1 MTNEGVIKY
10 DVELT
15 PGTEPP
21 VERIRE
27 LEEARSRL
35 HVCRMIGVTPDG
47 IGYGNLSA
55 RTANGIYITASAT
68 GHLARLSPAHYVRI
82 DDCRPADNYLR
93 ATGVY
98 PPSSEAMSHWV
109 VYAADPRVNVVA
121 HVHDPVLFADLRR
134 QGAPETC
141 EHIEYGTPAMAT
153 ALHQCVRSC
162 STLPAICVMAGHED
176 GVIAFGGDV
185 ASVVSLLIKTRE
197 GVVPNS
203 GEAAEVSCIVR
214 GGEPPREP

>member
-1 MTNEGVIKY
+1 MTSEGVIKY

-15 PGTEPP
+15 PAAEPP
-21 VERIRE
+21 VERIRD

-35 HVCRMIGVTPDG
+35 HACRMIGVNPDG
-47 IGYGNLSA
+47 IGYGNLSM
-55 RTANGIYITASAT
+55 RTTDGIYITASAT
-68 GHLARLSPAHYVRI
+68 GHLAQLSPAHYVRI

-109 VYAADPRVNVVA
+109 VYAANPRVNAVA
-121 HVHDPVLFADLRR
+121 HVHDPVLFAGLRR
-134 QGAPETC
+134 RGAPQTGAD
-141 EHIEYGTPAMAT
+141 IEYGTPAMAT

-176 GVIAFGGDV
+176 GVIVFGGDV

-197 GVVPNS
+197 SMVLGACGVADV
-203 GEAAEVSCIVR
+203 A
-214 GGEPPREP
+214 